1 MEVSVGKGSYER
13 TQFSAM
19 WHISVVF
26 SCDDVML
33 CFIQFLLL
41 ENNKLQ
47 KTITAMVDFLIF
59 KGFFY
64 FMIKRMKIELNAKIS
79 PPGNSAL
86 EE

>member
-1 MEVSVGKGSYER
+1 MEVSVGKGSYKR

-19 WHISVVF
+19 WHISVIF

-47 KTITAMVDFLIF
+47 KTITAMVYFLIF
-59 KGFFY
+59 KGLF
-64 FMIKRMKIELNAKIS
+64 IS
-79 PPGNSAL
+79 WL
-86 EE
+86 KEWK